1 MKKVEFY
8 SKDKEKKTH
17 ESKSLFN
24 GMKRW
29 KGHVRKDNSGCMVE
43 KAWGNT
49 SSDARKTVRG
59 YSDYL
64 EVIKPLAR

>member
-1 MKKVEFY
+1 
-8 SKDKEKKTH
+8 
-17 ESKSLFN
+17 
-24 GMKRW
+24 MKRW
-29 KGHVRKDNSGCMVE
+29 KGHFRKDNSGYMVE

>member
-1 MKKVEFY
+1 M
-8 SKDKEKKTH
+8 
-17 ESKSLFN
+17 
-24 GMKRW
+24 
-29 KGHVRKDNSGCMVE
+29 E

-49 SSDARKTVRG
+49 SSVARKTVRG